1 MRFKFNPNTIS
12 IDSLLL
18 LGINKFSANNLIK
31 YREKGGR
38 IKSIEHFYTIYG
50 MNKYLGKY
58 DDLLVINE
66 IPKNTSIKEEK
77 ITTPAVAENTH
88 YERKE
93 QSSLLLRV
101 IDLNNT
107 DTLELQSLNGIGN
120 VLARR
125 IIKYRDALG
134 GFYDIEQ
141 IQEVYGLSYETFSK
155 IIHQIKIIPNDI
167 KKINV
172 NIATVELL
180 AKHPYISNKNASV
193 VIKYRNNHGPY
204 KNFEDFKK
212 VKVFSDE
219 ELEKLKPYL
228 DY

>member
-1 MRFKFNPNTIS
+1 
-12 IDSLLL
+12 
-18 LGINKFSANNLIK
+18 
-31 YREKGGR
+31 
-38 IKSIEHFYTIYG
+38 
-50 MNKYLGKY
+50 
-58 DDLLVINE
+58 
-66 IPKNTSIKEEK
+66 
-77 ITTPAVAENTH
+77 
-88 YERKE
+88 
-93 QSSLLLRV
+93 
-101 IDLNNT
+101 
-107 DTLELQSLNGIGN
+107 LNGIGN

-141 IQEVYGLSYETFSK
+141 IQEVYGLNYETFSK
-155 IIHQIKIIPNDI
+155 INHQIKITPNEI

-172 NIATVELL
+172 NIATVESL

-212 VKVFSDE
+212 VKVFSE
-219 ELEKLKPYL
+219 EEFEKLRPYL